1 MGFARPGQARLDV
14 VLTEIE
20 WEPGGFVEAL
30 ASEARILVVDDEPAN
45 VRLLDLMLAR
55 AGYREVVTTTD
66 SRRVVELFRADAP
79 DLVLL
84 DLHMP
89 HIDGLAVLAQLAELV
104 PDGEYLPILVLT
116 ADVTEEARER
126 ALSSGAHDFL
136 TKPLQRTEV
145 LLRIRNLL
153 ATRILHRKLRRH
165 NEELHERV
173 LERTRELEEAR
184 IEVLDRL
191 MLAAE
196 YRDDETGQ
204 HTRRVGESAA
214 RIAAALGLP
223 AAEAEL
229 IRRAA
234 PLHDVGK
241 IAIPDEILLKPG
253 PLTAEELV
261 VMRTHTTAGAK
272 MLAGGRSELL
282 RLAEKVALS
291 HHERWDGRGYPHGLS
306 GESIPLA
313 ARIVA
318 LADFHDALTHARP
331 YRPAWESARV
341 RAEITREAG
350 AHFDPEVVRAF
361 REVEGHLEL

>member
-1 MGFARPGQARLDV
+1 M
-14 VLTEIE
+14 
-20 WEPGGFVEAL
+20 PGGVVEAL
-30 ASEARILVVDDEPAN
+30 ASEARILIVDDEQAN
-45 VRLLDLMLAR
+45 VRMLELMLTR
-55 AGYREVVTTTD
+55 VGYRRLFCTTD
-66 SRRVVELFRADAP
+66 SRRVVDLFREVEP

-89 HIDGLAVLAQLAELV
+89 YLDGFAVLAQLAELV

-116 ADVTEEARER
+116 ADVAEEARER

-153 ATRILHRKLRRH
+153 STRILHRKLQR
-165 NEELHERV
+165 NNAELHERV

-204 HTRRVGESAA
+204 HTRRVGENAA

-223 AAEAEL
+223 PAEVEL

-253 PLTAEELV
+253 PLSAQELI

-282 RLAEKVALS
+282 QLAEKVALS
-291 HHERWDGRGYPHGLS
+291 HHERWDGRGYPHGTSAEL
-306 GESIPLA
+306 IPLA

-318 LADFHDALTHARP
+318 LADFHDALSHARP
-331 YRPAWESARV
+331 YRPAWEPARV
-341 RAEITREAG
+341 RAEITKETG

-361 REVEGHLEL
+361 REVEDHLEP

>member
-1 MGFARPGQARLDV
+1 MCPARARPDV
-14 VLTEIE
+14 VRIDIE
-20 WEPGGFVEAL
+20 MESGGFVEAL

-45 VRLLDLMLAR
+45 TRMLELMLTR
-55 AGYREVVTTTD
+55 VGYRQVFCTTD
-66 SRRVVELFRADAP
+66 PRRVVDLFRGVEP

-89 HIDGLAVLAQLAELV
+89 YLDGIAVLAQLAELV

-116 ADVTEEARER
+116 ADATEEARER
-126 ALSSGAHDFL
+126 ALSGGAHDFL

-153 ATRILHRKLRRH
+153 STRLLHRKLQHH
-165 NEELHERV
+165 NAELHARV

-191 MLAAE
+191 ILAAE

-204 HTRRVGESAA
+204 HTRRVGENAA

-223 AAEAEL
+223 AAEVEL

-241 IAIPDEILLKPG
+241 IAIPDDILLKPG

-272 MLAGGRSELL
+272 ILAGGRSELL
-282 RLAEKVALS
+282 QLAEKVALS

-306 GESIPLA
+306 GERIPLA

-318 LADFHDALTHARP
+318 LADFHDALMHDRP
-331 YRPAWESARV
+331 YRPAWKRERV
-341 RAEITREAG
+341 CAEITKEVG
-350 AHFDPEVVRAF
+350 AHFDPAVVRAF
-361 REVEGHLEL
+361 REVEGQLDL

>member
-1 MGFARPGQARLDV
+1 
-14 VLTEIE
+14 
-20 WEPGGFVEAL
+20 VEAV
-30 ASEARILVVDDEPAN
+30 ASEAKILVVDDEPAN
-45 VRLLDLMLAR
+45 TRMLDLMLTR
-55 AGYREVVTTTD
+55 VGYRRVFCTTD
-66 SRRVVELFRADAP
+66 PRRVTDLFQEVGP

-89 HIDGLAVLAQLAELV
+89 YMDGISVLGQLAELV

-116 ADVTEEARER
+116 ADVTEGARER

-153 ATRILHRKLRRH
+153 STRILHRKLQHH
-165 NEELHERV
+165 NAELHERV
-173 LERTRELEEAR
+173 LERTRELEAAQV
-184 IEVLDRL
+184 EVLDRL

-204 HTRRVGESAA
+204 HTRRVGENAA

-223 AAEAEL
+223 AAEVEL

-241 IAIPDEILLKPG
+241 IAIPDDILLKPG

-261 VMRTHTTAGAK
+261 VMRAHTTAGAK

-282 RLAEKVALS
+282 QLAEKVALA
-291 HHERWDGRGYPHGLS
+291 HHERWDGRGYPNGLA
-306 GESIPLA
+306 GERIPLA

-318 LADFHDALTHARP
+318 LADFHDALTHDRP
-331 YRPAWESARV
+331 YRPAWERDRV
-341 RAEITREAG
+341 RAEITRETG
-350 AHFDPEVVRAF
+350 AHFDPDVVRAF
-361 REVEGHLEL
+361 REVEDQLEL